1 MSRLDNKVA
10 LILGGAKSIGLAITQ
25 RFAGEG
31 ATTWFTSRRD
41 EELDAA
47 GHTLTGDAR
56 PLRAD
61 VSQLS
66 ELTRIVGTITSES
79 GQIDILVINAG
90 MSEYATLDDITP
102 AHFDQ
107 TFGLNV
113 RSPLFALQAALPL
126 MKAGA
131 SVVLIGSVAD
141 VIGTPGYGVYGAS
154 KAALRSFARTWTREL
169 AARGIRVNVVAP
181 GPIDTGMMLAAPEEV
196 RSGIIS
202 AIPLARMGK
211 AEEVANAALF
221 LASDESSYI
230 AGAEICVDG
239 GLTQV

>member
-1 MSRLDNKVA
+1 MSRLNNKVA
-10 LILGGAKSIGLAITQ
+10 LILGGAKGIGLAISQ
-25 RFAGEG
+25 RFASEG
-31 ATTWFTSRRD
+31 ATTWFTSRRN
-41 EELDAA
+41 EELAA
-47 GHTLTGDAR
+47 ASHTIAGDGR

-61 VSQLS
+61 VSQIS
-66 ELTRIVGTITSES
+66 ELTRIAELIKTES
-79 GQIDILVINAG
+79 GQIDVLVINAG
-90 MSEYATLDDITP
+90 MSTYSTLDEVTP
-102 AHFDQ
+102 AHFDT

-141 VIGTPGYGVYGAS
+141 VLGTQGYGVYGAS

-169 AARGIRVNVVAP
+169 SDRGIRINVVAP
-181 GPIDTGMMLAAPEEV
+181 GPVDTEMMQAASEEL
-196 RSGIIS
+196 RNGIIS
-202 AIPLARMGK
+202 AIPLARMGRP
-211 AEEVANAALF
+211 EEVANAALF

>member
-1 MSRLDNKVA
+1 MNRLENKVA
-10 LILGGAKSIGLAITQ
+10 LILGGAKGIGLAISQ
-25 RFAGEG
+25 RFAREG
-31 ATTWFTSRRD
+31 ATTWFTSRRN
-41 EELDAA
+41 EELEAA
-47 GHTLTGDAR
+47 GHTLEGNAR
-56 PLRAD
+56 ALRAD

-66 ELTRIVGTITSES
+66 ELTRIVDVIRTES
-79 GQIDILVINAG
+79 GQIDVLVINAG
-90 MSEYATLDDITP
+90 MAEYATIDAVTP
-102 AHFDQ
+102 AHFDAI
-107 TFGLNV
+107 FSLNV

-126 MKAGA
+126 MKEGA

-141 VIGTPGYGVYGAS
+141 VIGTQGYGVYGAS

-169 AARGIRVNVVAP
+169 SARGIRINVVAP
-181 GPIDTGMMLAAPEEV
+181 GPIDTEMMQAASEEL

-202 AIPLARMGK
+202 TIPLARMGK
-211 AEEVANAALF
+211 PEEVAHAALF

>member
-25 RFAGEG
+25 RFAREG

-169 AARGIRVNVVAP
+169 SARGIRVNVVAP

>member
-1 MSRLDNKVA
+1 MNRLHNKTA
-10 LILGGAKSIGLAITQ
+10 LILGGAKGIGLAITQ
-25 RFAGEG
+25 RFAQEG
-31 ATTWFTSRRD
+31 ATTWFTSRRE
-41 EELDAA
+41 EELQNAA
-47 GHTLTGDAR
+47 AKIEGNAL

-61 VSQLS
+61 VSQHS
-66 ELTRIVGTITSES
+66 ELARIMENIQQLDV
-79 GQIDILVINAG
+79 LVINAG
-90 MSEYATLDDITP
+90 MSEYATLEQVSET
-102 AHFDQ
+102 HFEN

-126 MKAGA
+126 LKPGS
-131 SVVLIGSVAD
+131 SVVLIGSIAG
-141 VIGTPGYGVYGAS
+141 VIGTEGYGVYSAS

-181 GPIDTGMMLAAPEEV
+181 GPIDTEMMAAASENV
-196 RSGIIS
+196 RQGLTQ
-202 AIPLARMGK
+202 AIPLGRMGQP
-211 AEEVANAALF
+211 EEVANAALF

>member
-1 MSRLDNKVA
+1 MSRLDKKVA
-10 LILGGAKSIGLAITQ
+10 LILGGAKGIGLAISQ
-25 RFAGEG
+25 RFASEG
-31 ATTWFTSRRD
+31 ATTWFTSRRE
-41 EELDAA
+41 EELLAA
-47 GHTLTGDAR
+47 SRKIVGKAK

-66 ELTRIVGTITSES
+66 ELTRIVETIKAES
-79 GQIDILVINAG
+79 GQIDVLVINAG
-90 MSEYATLDDITP
+90 MSEYATLDEITP

-131 SVVLIGSVAD
+131 SVVLIGSIAD
-141 VIGTPGYGVYGAS
+141 VIGTQGYGVYGAS

-169 AARGIRVNVVAP
+169 SGRGIRVNVVAP
-181 GPIDTGMMLAAPEEV
+181 GPIDTDMMLAASEAV
-196 RSGIIS
+196 RSGLTQ
-202 AIPLARMGK
+202 AIPLARLGK
-211 AEEVANAALF
+211 PEEVAYAALF

>member
-1 MSRLDNKVA
+1 MNRLHNKTA
-10 LILGGAKSIGLAITQ
+10 LILGGAKGIGLAITQ
-25 RFAGEG
+25 RFAHEG
-31 ATTWFTSRRD
+31 ATTWFTSRRE
-41 EELDAA
+41 EELQNAA
-47 GHTLTGDAR
+47 AKIEGNAL

-61 VSQLS
+61 VSQHS
-66 ELTRIVGTITSES
+66 ELARIMENIQQLDV
-79 GQIDILVINAG
+79 LVINAG
-90 MSEYATLDDITP
+90 MSEYATLEQVSET
-102 AHFDQ
+102 HFES

-126 MKAGA
+126 LKPGS
-131 SVVLIGSVAD
+131 SVVLIGSIAD
-141 VIGTPGYGVYGAS
+141 VIGTEGYGVYSAS

-181 GPIDTGMMLAAPEEV
+181 GPIDTEMMAAASENV
-196 RSGIIS
+196 RQGLTQ
-202 AIPLARMGK
+202 AIPLGRMGQP
-211 AEEVANAALF
+211 EEVANAALF

>member
-1 MSRLDNKVA
+1 MSRLNNKVA
-10 LILGGAKSIGLAITQ
+10 VVLGGAKGIGLAISQ
-25 RFAGEG
+25 RFADEG

-41 EELDAA
+41 EELQAA
-47 GHTLTGDAR
+47 SRTLSGSTI

-61 VSQLS
+61 VSQQS
-66 ELTRIVGTITSES
+66 ELTRIMAEVQARS
-79 GQIDILVINAG
+79 GQLDVLVINAG
-90 MSEYATLDDITP
+90 MSEYATLDTINE

-107 TFGLNV
+107 IFGLNV

-126 MKAGA
+126 LKPGA
-131 SVVLIGSVAD
+131 SVVLIGSIAD
-141 VIGTPGYGVYGAS
+141 VIGTQGYGVYSAS

-169 AARGIRVNVVAP
+169 SARGIRINVVAP
-181 GPIDTGMMLAAPEEV
+181 GPVDTDMMLAASDEV
-196 RSGIIS
+196 RNGLTA
-202 AIPLARMGK
+202 AIPLGRMGK
-211 AEEVANAALF
+211 PEEVANAVLF

>member
-25 RFAGEG
+25 RFAREG

-66 ELTRIVGTITSES
+66 ELARIVGTITSES

-196 RSGIIS
+196 RSGVIS

>member
-1 MSRLDNKVA
+1 MNRLNNKVA
-10 LILGGAKSIGLAITQ
+10 LILGGAKGIGLAISQ

-31 ATTWFTSRRD
+31 ATTWFTSRRN
-41 EELDAA
+41 EELEAA
-47 GHTLTGDAR
+47 GRTLEGNVRA
-56 PLRAD
+56 LRAD

-66 ELTRIVGTITSES
+66 ELTRIVDVIRKES
-79 GQIDILVINAG
+79 GQIDVLVINAG
-90 MSEYATLDDITP
+90 MAEYATIDAVTP
-102 AHFDQ
+102 AHFDAI
-107 TFGLNV
+107 FSLNV

-126 MKAGA
+126 MKEGA

-141 VIGTPGYGVYGAS
+141 VIGTQGYGVYGAS
-154 KAALRSFARTWTREL
+154 KAALRSFARTWTGEL
-169 AARGIRVNVVAP
+169 SARGIRINVVAP
-181 GPIDTGMMLAAPEEV
+181 GPIDTEMMQAASEEL

-202 AIPLARMGK
+202 TIPLARMGK
-211 AEEVANAALF
+211 PEEVAHAALF

>member
-25 RFAGEG
+25 RFAREG

>member
-10 LILGGAKSIGLAITQ
+10 LILGGAKGIGLAISQ
-25 RFAGEG
+25 RFASEG
-31 ATTWFTSRRD
+31 ATTWFTSRRE
-41 EELDAA
+41 EELLAA
-47 GHTLTGDAR
+47 SRKIVGKAK

-66 ELTRIVGTITSES
+66 ELTRIVETIKAES
-79 GQIDILVINAG
+79 GQIDVLVINAG
-90 MSEYATLDDITP
+90 MSEYATLDEITP

-131 SVVLIGSVAD
+131 SVVLIGSIAD
-141 VIGTPGYGVYGAS
+141 VIGTQGYGVYGAS

-169 AARGIRVNVVAP
+169 SGRGIRVNVVAP
-181 GPIDTGMMLAAPEEV
+181 GPIDTDMMLAASEAV
-196 RSGIIS
+196 RSGLTQ
-202 AIPLARMGK
+202 AIPLARLGK
-211 AEEVANAALF
+211 PEEVAYAALF